1 MPTAKGDSPW
11 AFFSFEAKVIVRM
24 AVGLSRGSRFGF
36 RPPEIVHR
44 PKSTTGW
51 LILFTSLSGIVII
64 FHEFTSN

>member
-1 MPTAKGDSPW
+1 MKMTG
-11 AFFSFEAKVIVRM
+11 
-24 AVGLSRGSRFGF
+24 GLSRGFRFGF

-64 FHEFTSN
+64 FHGFTSN